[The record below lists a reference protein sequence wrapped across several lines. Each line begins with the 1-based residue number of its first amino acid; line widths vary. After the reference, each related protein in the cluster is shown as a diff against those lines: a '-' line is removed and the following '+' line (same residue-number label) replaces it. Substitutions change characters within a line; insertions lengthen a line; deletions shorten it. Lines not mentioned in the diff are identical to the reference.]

1 MDCLPRVRTGGR
13 TNSMSHDK
21 SAVRL
26 FYSPRKNGT
35 INFGDNISPFL
46 FECLTGKKVR
56 HAKVHSCDFAALGS
70 ILEMIQKRRIKRLK
84 RWRFD
89 PIKIWGSGCIR
100 PGGKISHFLIK
111 PLALR
116 GKLTSARL
124 GIECIPLGDPGI
136 LFNRLHQPSSLKK
149 FRYGIVPHYT
159 DESSP
164 TIQKILEATK
174 HSTLIRVDNDPLL
187 TLKMI
192 GECEC
197 IVSSSLHGLVAA
209 DSFRIP
215 NYKCTFLGNLDGGSY
230 KFIDYCTGIDRPAC
244 QDIPFGTSMDLDQL
258 VNPSTEDFS
267 YQNSLEAKAE
277 ALVKVLL
284 DSL

>member
-1 MDCLPRVRTGGR
+1 
-13 TNSMSHDK
+13 MSHDK
-21 SAVRL
+21 SSVRL
-26 FYSPRKNGT
+26 FYSLRKNGS
-35 INFGDNISPFL
+35 INFGDDIAPVL
-46 FECLTGKKVR
+46 FERLTGRPVR
-56 HAKVHSCDFAALGS
+56 HTKVPSCDFASLGS
-70 ILEMIQKRRIKRLK
+70 IIEMIQRRRSKRLK
-84 RWRFD
+84 RFRLD

-100 PGGKISHFLIK
+100 PGGNISRFLIK

-124 GIECIPLGDPGI
+124 GIEGIPLGDPGI
-136 LFNRLHQPSSLKK
+136 LFNRLHQPSSVKK
-149 FRYGIVPHYT
+149 YRYGIIPHYT

-164 TIQKILEATK
+164 AIREILDATK
-174 HSTLIRVDNDPLL
+174 HSTLIRVDNDPLI

-230 KFIDYCTGIDRPAC
+230 KFIDYCTGIDRPVC
-244 QDIPFGTSMDLDQL
+244 QDIPFSASMNLDQI

-267 YQNSLEAKAE
+267 YQKSLEAKAE
-277 ALVKVLL
+277 ALEKVLL

>member
-1 MDCLPRVRTGGR
+1 VTQRNNMTH
-13 TNSMSHDK
+13 NK
-21 SAVRL
+21 SDIRL
-26 FYSPRKNGT
+26 FYSLRRIGA

-46 FECLTGKKVR
+46 FERLTGNPVR
-56 HAKVHSCDFAALGS
+56 HAKVSSCDFAAIGS
-70 ILEMIQKRRIKRLK
+70 IMEMIQRRRLKRLK
-84 RWRFD
+84 RLRFD
-89 PIKIWGSGCIR
+89 PIKIWGAGCLR

-124 GIECIPLGDPGI
+124 GVEGIPLGDPGI
-136 LFNRLHQPSSLKK
+136 LFNRLHQPSSVKK

-164 TIQKILEATK
+164 TIQKILDATK

-197 IVSSSLHGLVAA
+197 IVSSNLHGLVAA
-209 DSFRIP
+209 DSFGIP

-230 KFIDYCTGIDRPAC
+230 KFTDYCTGIDRPAC
-244 QDIPFGTSMDLDQL
+244 QDIPFGTSMNLDQI

-267 YQNSLEAKAE
+267 YQKSLEAKAE
-277 ALVKVLL
+277 ALVKVLF

>member
-1 MDCLPRVRTGGR
+1 
-13 TNSMSHDK
+13 MSHDK

-26 FYSPRKNGT
+26 FYSLRKNGA
-35 INFGDNISPFL
+35 INFGDNIAPVL
-46 FECLTGKKVR
+46 FERLTGRPVR
-56 HAKVHSCDFAALGS
+56 HAKVHSCDFASLGS
-70 ILEMIQKRRIKRLK
+70 VIEMIERRRAKRLM
-84 RWRFD
+84 RFRLD
-89 PIKIWGSGCIR
+89 PIRIWGSGCIR
-100 PGGKISHFLIK
+100 PGGKISPFLLR

-124 GIECIPLGDPGI
+124 GIEGIHLGDPGI
-136 LFNRLHQPSSLKK
+136 LFNRLHQPPSAKK
-149 FRYGIVPHYT
+149 YRYGIVPHYT
-159 DESSP
+159 DQSSP
-164 TIQKILEATK
+164 AILRMLDATR
-174 HSTLIRVDNDPLL
+174 HSILIPVDNDPLL
-187 TLKMI
+187 TLRMI

-244 QDIPFGTSMDLDQL
+244 QDISFGNSMNLDET
-258 VNPSTEDFS
+258 VNPSTEDFL
-267 YQNSLEAKAE
+267 YQKSLEAKAE
-277 ALVKVLL
+277 TLEKVLL